1 MRQKYFQMFISHKF
15 INICNILFL
24 SSSGNLRPLL
34 GVFSSLKQSVLP
46 RLAWLSSASIKSLG
60 SIFPPFPSLPHVHP
74 KTASSASLAMLSISS
89 SDTTIL
95 LGLFFRLKWQILCLI
110 KLANC

>member
-1 MRQKYFQMFISHKF
+1 MLQKYFQVFISYKF
-15 INICNILFL
+15 INMCNILFL
-24 SSSGNLRPLL
+24 SSSGNLCPLL

-46 RLAWLSSASIKSLG
+46 RLAGLSSAGIKSLR
-60 SIFPPFPSLPHVHP
+60 SIFPLFPSLPHVHP